1 MMLPDDVFNR
11 RLNQA
16 AKAAAI
22 AITNSSHSK
31 VLAHY
36 SWDTLPENSK
46 RFLHSVIVGSVRER
60 LRMPYK
66 PRDDDE
72 LQPTGPYCMECS
84 ARIEGKPIVVDGIK
98 YCKECGGPS

>member
-36 SWDTLPENSK
+36 SWDTLPKDSK

-66 PRDDDE
+66 LRDDDDTY
-72 LQPTGPYCMECS
+72 LKKHPPKRTGREMS
-84 ARIEGKPIVVDGIK
+84 
-98 YCKECGGPS
+98 GGA

>member
-1 MMLPDDVFNR
+1 
-11 RLNQA
+11 LNQA

-36 SWDTLPENSK
+36 CWDTLPKHSK

-66 PRDDDE
+66 PRDNDDTY
-72 LQPTGPYCMECS
+72 LRKHPPKRTVRGMTGG
-84 ARIEGKPIVVDGIK
+84 A
-98 YCKECGGPS
+98 